1 VMVAMGVAMIAG
13 EFNDMS
19 YWLLDTF
26 PVFAR
31 IG

>member
-1 VMVAMGVAMIAG
+1 MIAG